1 MKEKEL
7 DIFIP
12 HPSEDLLANEF
23 KNRLLQIIN
32 DNAFSSLSP
41 LRKTEIINNLN
52 LELVLIANQKL
63 QNDLKEYQEKLK
75 ESENIKE
82 FNNETKN
89 EEMSK

>member
-1 MKEKEL
+1 MNIRN
-7 DIFIP
+7 DNTIN
-12 HPSEDLLANEF
+12 PSEDLLANEF

-82 FNNETKN
+82 SNNETKN

>member
-1 MKEKEL
+1 MNIKN
-7 DIFIP
+7 DNTIN
-12 HPSEDLLANEF
+12 PSEDLLANEF

-32 DNAFSSLSP
+32 DNVFTTLSP
-41 LRKTEIINNLN
+41 LRKTEIINSLN

-82 FNNETKN
+82 SNNETKN